1 MALRVNINFKDL
13 KLNWR
18 KHVYVLAGIA
28 IVGFLVF
35 MTFRSF
41 AFLGGQ
47 LSAIFQLD
55 IASQDSR
62 PGFDTENFEKIKDRL

>member
-1 MALRVNINFKDL
+1 MDLSLNINLKDL

-18 KHVYVLAGIA
+18 KHVYALAGIA

-41 AFLGGQ
+41 AFLAGQ
-47 LSAIFQLD
+47 VVAVFQFD
-55 IASQDSR
+55 VSSQAR
-62 PGFDTENFEKIKDRL
+62 PGFDSENFDKIKDRLE

>member
-1 MALRVNINFKDL
+1 MNLRVNLSIQDIKV
-13 KLNWR
+13 NWR
-18 KHVYVLAGIA
+18 KHVYTLAGIA

-47 LSAIFQLD
+47 LSAIFQFD
-55 IASQDSR
+55 TFSQGLR